1 MQTDIKAKG
10 LEFLY
15 AQVAKGNIPHIKK
28 GMLEDLIAFVESIK
42 AEEQAQQMA
51 KRMLAQE
58 QAVKEAD
65 NE

>member
-1 MQTDIKAKG
+1 MQTDIRAKG
-10 LEFLY
+10 LEFWY
-15 AQVAKGNIPHIKK
+15 AQVSKGNIPQIKK
-28 GMLEDLIAFVESIK
+28 GMLEDLIAFIEGIK

>member
-10 LEFLY
+10 LDFLY
-15 AQVAKGNIPHIKK
+15 AQVSKGNIPQIKK
-28 GMLEDLIAFVESIK
+28 GMLEDLLAFIEGIK

-58 QAVKEAD
+58 QAVKEAG